1 MLAVQMTKILLHA
14 KAISP
19 VALVTSEPE
28 VLVPAAERPIMR
40 PVRPSV
46 TTRKQLQIVQ
56 PVRRLLRN
64 VTVRRMVNRPGT
76 VNVNNRKEK

>member
-19 VALVTSEPE
+19 VALVTSEQE
-28 VLVPAAERPIMR
+28 ALVPAAEKPIMR

-46 TTRKQLQIVQ
+46 TTKRQPPIVLR
-56 PVRRLLRN
+56 VRPSFRN